1 MQLPESLH
9 PFNQPT
15 FIVVTDSVQA
25 KLFKALDRD
34 VELVH
39 VISTKL
45 EPMEQERSQVI
56 TGSGGARSADA
67 HENNQK
73 WTREQLYEQLSK
85 DLMHR
90 HQNGEFEA
98 LAFTVPQE
106 HVNELKE
113 SLHVDLLKIADA
125 WVEKNLT
132 NDELEDI
139 VLHVQEA

>member
-1 MQLPESLH
+1 MQIPQELP
-9 PFNQPT
+9 PFQQPT

-25 KLFKALDRD
+25 KLFKAMDRE

-45 EPMEQERSQVI
+45 EPMEQERQQII
-56 TGSGGARSADA
+56 TGGGARSGDA
-67 HENNQK
+67 HESNQK

-113 SLHVDLLKIADA
+113 SLHVDLLKIADV